1 MSEWVALELALT
13 GRSTCRLCGTRIALR
28 KVRVVVGPPRPF
40 FYHPRCALGNRT
52 WWETRLESYILA
64 AAGMATDE
72 VRSQMLAELDPTDAI
87 PAHILAELTVPRPT
101 VRLLAGRR
109 WCAGCHCDLPPGTR
123 VVLVRPGVLHPA
135 CVTGWL
141 DAHGVAP
148 EHWLSALRTN
158 CSGEDL
164 DLLTSS

>member
-1 MSEWVALELALT
+1 
-13 GRSTCRLCGTRIALR
+13 
-28 KVRVVVGPPRPF
+28 
-40 FYHPRCALGNRT
+40 
-52 WWETRLESYILA
+52 
-64 AAGMATDE
+64 MATDE
-72 VRSQMLAELDPTDAI
+72 VRSQMLAELDSTDAV

-123 VVLVRPGVLHPA
+123 VVLVRAGVLHPA

-148 EHWLSALRTN
+148 ERWLSALRTN

-164 DLLTSS
+164 GLLASS